1 MCLPRGGRGGARREG
16 FTSQSFPGLAVSL
29 VFWGQWLGACRW
41 LFSGTGDRG
50 RGGGDGQ
57 VLLASVTIRVGEMD
71 RDLFL

>member
-1 MCLPRGGRGGARREG
+1 MCLPGAGRGWAQREEL
-16 FTSQSFPGLAVSL
+16 TSQSFPGLAVSL
-29 VFWGQWLGACRW
+29 VFWGQWLGACGWR
-41 LFSGTGDRG
+41 FSGTGDRG